1 MILSR
6 EPTGDCTGSIARYRW
21 RALQSREKRFITG
34 EISRTASS
42 SPPGDAPI
50 AANSAPW
57 WPCTVTKFRKRP
69 IAEVAAEYGSF
80 RGKRIIFWD
89 DNIAGDKQYAKALFR
104 AIAPYR
110 KSWSSQATLDAAS
123 DDEFL
128 DAAARS
134 GCKQL
139 FFGLESVSQPSMD
152 GVGKEL
158 NRVEDYASIISR
170 VHAHGIAVQAGIVF
184 GFDEDTQA
192 IFKDTLDF
200 LEEAG
205 IQNATF
211 NILTPYPGTPLFQK
225 LDAEGRILTR
235 DWRKYNGR
243 ADVVFQPKQMSVD
256 ELLAGFR
263 YANDRFYSLPSIAK
277 RLRRSPAQI
286 GWVLPLN
293 LLYAFSWAR
302 TQREAGRQSGLG
314 RR

>member
-6 EPTGDCTGSIARYRW
+6 EPIGDCTGRIVGYLLKALRW
-21 RALQSREKRFITG
+21 RAKRSITG

-42 SPPGDAPI
+42 SPPGVAPI

-57 WPCTVTKFRKRP
+57 WPCIVTRSGNGRSPKLRRST
-69 IAEVAAEYGSF
+69 ALSEGN
-80 RGKRIIFWD
+80 RIIFWD
-89 DNIAGDKQYAKALFR
+89 DNIAADKQYAKALLR

-110 KSWSSQATLDAAS
+110 KSWSSQATIDAAS

-128 DAAARS
+128 DAAAKS

-184 GFDEDTQA
+184 GFDQDNQA

-205 IQNATF
+205 VQNATF
-211 NILTPYPGTPLFQK
+211 NILTPYPGTPLFQR
-225 LDAEGRILTR
+225 LEAEGRILTK

-243 ADVVFQPKQMSVD
+243 ADVAFQPKQMSVD

-263 YANDRFYSLPSIAK
+263 YANKRFYSLPSIVK
-277 RLRRSPAQI
+277 RLRRSPVQI

-293 LLYAFSWAR
+293 LLYAFSWAKA
-302 TQREAGRQSGLG
+302 QGEAGRSLG
-314 RR
+314 VR